1 MSRVDVIIPVFNTPL
16 HYVDEALASLQGQ
29 DFVDWTA
36 WIINDGSAA
45 DYTGKLKQSLDARG
59 DSRIVYL
66 NSDHKGPAGSRNVGL
81 VEGAAPYVAL
91 LDSDDCWLP
100 GHLATQVA
108 RLEADPSLTL
118 VHGHSRIIDSDSK
131 PHRSHPPMTGLNE
144 LSVRDSFL
152 RLLGQNFVNA
162 SSVVVRRSALA
173 EVGYFDGSFPCL
185 VDKELWMRLL
195 DKGARFYYDDDVVL
209 LYRVHPHN
217 ISKNTDLLLATRR
230 RIIDKAAGF
239 VKSNPAFAD
248 IDWPATQAG
257 MTRHMYREAAEG
269 YYRQGRYGD
278 AIRYASPGY
287 AGFSVRS
294 SMLMLRSAV
303 GSVMGTKAA

>member
-1 MSRVDVIIPVFNTPL
+1 MARVDVIIPVYHTAL
-16 HYVDEALASLQGQ
+16 HYVDEALASLHAQGHT
-29 DFVDWTA
+29 DWTA
-36 WIINDGSAA
+36 WVVDDGSAD
-45 DYTGKLKQSLDARG
+45 DYSEKLRQSLDARA

-66 NSDHKGPAGSRNVGL
+66 KSDHRGPAGSRNVGL
-81 VEGAAPYVAL
+81 AQGTAPYVAL

-100 GHLATQVA
+100 THLATQVA
-108 RLEADPSLTL
+108 RLEADPALTL
-118 VHGHSRIIDSDSK
+118 VHGHSRIIDSDGK
-131 PHRSHPPMTGLNE
+131 PHPSRPPMTGLNE
-144 LSVRDSFL
+144 MSVRDCFQLLL
-152 RLLGQNFVNA
+152 RQNFINA
-162 SSVVVRRSALA
+162 SSVVARRSALA
-173 EVGYFDGSFPCL
+173 QVGYFDGSFPCL

-195 DKGARFYYDDDVVL
+195 DKGARFFYDADVVV

-239 VKSNPAFAD
+239 VESNPAFAD
-248 IDWPATQAG
+248 IDWPATRAG

-294 SMLMLRSAV
+294 SMLMLRSAF